1 MAASKRPRPANI
13 PKQFQVMGHTITVK
27 RIPKSRW
34 KAGKNC
40 VGYFD
45 PAHLTIAVCSGFAPS
60 AQEQTFWHEVT
71 HCILFALN
79 SPMYENEEFVDQVGG
94 LLQQITSSME

>member
-1 MAASKRPRPANI
+1 MAASKRPRRAKI
-13 PKQFQVMGHTITVK
+13 PKKFQVMGHTITVK
-27 RIPKSRW
+27 RIPQSRW
-34 KAGKNC
+34 KAGKTC

-45 PAHLTIAVCSGFAPS
+45 PAHLTIAVCSGMPAS

-79 SPMYENEEFVDQVGG
+79 SPMYEDEEFVDQVGG
-94 LLQQITSSME
+94 LLQQIISSME

>member
-1 MAASKRPRPANI
+1 MVASKRPRRANI

-34 KAGKNC
+34 KGGKNC
-40 VGYFD
+40 VCYFD
-45 PAHLTIAVCSGFAPS
+45 PAAMTIAVCSSMAAS

-79 SPMYENEEFVDQVGG
+79 SPKYEDEEFVDQVGG
-94 LLQQITSSME
+94 LLHQIISSME